1 MNPTDSRYILLD
13 MTYKY
18 ANPNGFNF
26 MHKSFTE
33 SNFIVKRCLK
43 LCVLCVYVFQ
53 KMSYR
58 KLSFELP

>member
-26 MHKSFTE
+26 MHRLFT
-33 SNFIVKRCLK
+33 K
-43 LCVLCVYVFQ
+43 
-53 KMSYR
+53 R
-58 KLSFELP
+58 KLIQSINCPLTKFVIQNLQDPSVF